1 MTGITRVSKE
11 SIFSDLNNL
20 VVVTTTSNQYTTAF
34 GFTEEEVFTALDEQG
49 MSDEKEKVK
58 AWYDGFTFGDKKDIY
73 NPWSITNFLDEK
85 KYKLYWADSSSNALV
100 NKLIRTAPGEIK
112 EQMERLISGESIETY
127 IDEQIVFDQLDMDE
141 NAVWSLLL
149 ASGYLK
155 VEFVKSEDNAGE
167 TLDFPIYSLR
177 ITNRE
182 VRSMFVKMFKGW
194 FNRSLSAYNNFIK
207 ALLVGDI
214 ESMNEYMNDV
224 ALNTFSLFDAGKK
237 VSEKRA
243 PENFYHGFVL
253 GLMVDQA
260 DNYII
265 TSNRESGFGRYDI
278 MLEPIDKNNESF
290 PGVVIE
296 FKVFNA
302 KKEDTL
308 EETAENALRQIKEK
322 NYDSELIKRGVRK
335 EKVRYY
341 GFAFKGK
348 EVLIVQG

>member
-1 MTGITRVSKE
+1 
-11 SIFSDLNNL
+11 
-20 VVVTTTSNQYTTAF
+20 
-34 GFTEEEVFTALDEQG
+34 
-49 MSDEKEKVK
+49 
-58 AWYDGFTFGDKKDIY
+58 
-73 NPWSITNFLDEK
+73 
-85 KYKLYWADSSSNALV
+85 
-100 NKLIRTAPGEIK
+100 
-112 EQMERLISGESIETY
+112 MERLISGESIETY

-253 GLMVDQA
+253 GLMVDQV

-265 TSNRESGFGRYDI
+265 TSNRGSGDGRYDI
-278 MLEPIDKNNESF
+278 CLIPRKNTYPGIIMELKWNKDLADDSLDLLAKDALSQIDKNRYDLE
-290 PGVVIE
+290 I
-296 FKVFNA
+296 
-302 KKEDTL
+302 KEDGITDIL
-308 EETAENALRQIKEK
+308 KFGIAFSGKKIQIQTK
-322 NYDSELIKRGVRK
+322 
-335 EKVRYY
+335 
-341 GFAFKGK
+341 
-348 EVLIVQG
+348 